1 MIAFLIAF
9 FLGTCFIAISSK
21 VQSKYKL
28 LSEIGE
34 KSEGIVFDSEKSKNS
49 DSNLQYPIIRFQTR
63 KNEWITK
70 AVDSGISTST
80 YKQGDKI
87 NVIYNP
93 DKPEEFM
100 IESKGQILI
109 SKGLL
114 FAGVGS
120 LFIGLFLFYQWYT
133 A

>member
-1 MIAFLIAF
+1 MLYCN
-9 FLGTCFIAISSK
+9 LLKSSIK
-21 VQSKYKL
+21 VQATFGNRRKVGRNCL
-28 LSEIGE
+28 
-34 KSEGIVFDSEKSKNS
+34 DSEKSKNS

-63 KNEWITK
+63 KNKWITK

-100 IESKGQILI
+100 IESKWQILI

>member
-1 MIAFLIAF
+1 MIGFLMAF
-9 FLGTCFIAISSK
+9 FIATCFIVISSK

-28 LSEIGE
+28 LSETGE

-100 IESKGQILI
+100 IESKWQILT
-109 SKGLL
+109 SKVLL
-114 FAGVGS
+114 VAGVAS
-120 LFIGLFLFYQWYT
+120 LLIGLFLFYQWYSS
-133 A
+133 